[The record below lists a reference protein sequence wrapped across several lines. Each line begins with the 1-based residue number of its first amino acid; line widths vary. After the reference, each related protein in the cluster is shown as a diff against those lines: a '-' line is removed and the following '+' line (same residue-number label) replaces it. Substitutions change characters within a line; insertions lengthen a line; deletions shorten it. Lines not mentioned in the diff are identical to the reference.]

1 MLHLLCSSTLEPTYE
16 WLMSSKL
23 LEYLPLSSL
32 PVFTMRTL
40 IPVLRVP
47 PPSAFKAATP
57 QDGTAAHDP
66 VCEKAMLYC
75 SPKEDP
81 IKAYIPRCISCA
93 LKLHCL
99 NGSMSLRSQEK
110 GPFSFCWWLL
120 FPRGSDWCLCTWD
133 KGCTRLWTLF
143 HVPLCPLLLNSFT
156 KVVANAAIFT
166 EIVMPV

>member
-1 MLHLLCSSTLEPTYE
+1 MNGWCPQNSLNTYHCHLCQCSLWGHWYLCWGYH
-16 WLMSSKL
+16 
-23 LEYLPLSSL
+23 L
-32 PVFTMRTL
+32 PV
-40 IPVLRVP
+40 PSKQPHLRMELQL
-47 PPSAFKAATP
+47 T
-57 QDGTAAHDP
+57 DP